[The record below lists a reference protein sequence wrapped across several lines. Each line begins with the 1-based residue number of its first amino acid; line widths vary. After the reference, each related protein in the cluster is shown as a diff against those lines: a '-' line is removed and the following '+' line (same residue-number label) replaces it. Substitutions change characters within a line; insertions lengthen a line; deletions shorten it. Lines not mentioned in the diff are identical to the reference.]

1 MKFVISVLFA
11 LSLTSC
17 TEKSAGDVVLK
28 APFFDGLGT
37 HQRVVTTQSPLA
49 QKYFNQGLAFLY
61 AFNHDEAIRSFTQA
75 TELDSTCAM
84 AYWGI
89 AYANGPHINFPI
101 VLPDKAKAAWN
112 ALEKA
117 KEYSSSGTEIEKG
130 LIQALSARY
139 ANPQPENRSP
149 LDSAF
154 ALAMEGVFS
163 KFNSDADV
171 GAIYAEALMN
181 LRPWNYWT
189 LEHTPQPG
197 TELILQTLDH
207 VIKLAPSHPLALHLY
222 IHAIEASGYPERGE
236 AAANRLR
243 HLQPGLGHMVHMPS
257 HYDVRTGQWD
267 SAIVANERAMK
278 SDSVY
283 RAKQPRQGFY
293 RIYMGHNHHMLAFA
307 GMMVGRSKKAIQAMD
322 DFVKGVPEDFIR
334 EFGPI
339 VDGFMIMPLE
349 VRMRFG
355 LWQEILDAKMV
366 DTIFPISTALQ
377 HYARGVSYG
386 ALKDLKKARAEQ
398 KLFRAAV
405 KRVPAEATFGNNS
418 GAVLLSIAEEVL
430 EGELL
435 IHEDKLMAG
444 IEHLKKGVVIE
455 DGTSYDEPRDWIQPV
470 RHILGAA
477 YLSANKPVEAEAV
490 YRADLKRIPNNGW
503 SLHGLTRALR
513 MQNKSTEA
521 EATQKQFAEC
531 WKNADIGISTSCLC
545 LQ

>member
-1 MKFVISVLFA
+1 MKLAIALLFTLA
-11 LSLTSC
+11 LVSC
-17 TEKSAGDVVLK
+17 TERPEGDAALK
-28 APFFDGLGT
+28 EPLFDGLGV
-37 HQRVVTTQSPLA
+37 HSRIVTTSSELA
-49 QKYFNQGLAFLY
+49 QKYFDQGLAFLY

-89 AYANGPHINFPI
+89 AYANGPHINFPV
-101 VLPDKAKAAWN
+101 VLPDKAEAAWN
-112 ALEKA
+112 ALENA
-117 KEYSSSGTEIEKG
+117 KKYSSSGTDIEKG
-130 LIQALSARY
+130 LIHALSARY
-139 ANPQPENRSP
+139 ANPQPENRAP

-154 ALAMEGVFS
+154 ALAMERVFN
-163 KFNSDADV
+163 KFASDADV
-171 GAIYAEALMN
+171 GAIYAESMMN

-189 LEHTPQPG
+189 LEQTPQPG
-197 TELILQTLDH
+197 TEMILQTLDH

-222 IHAIEASGYPERGE
+222 VHAVEASGYPERS
-236 AAANRLR
+236 AAAADRLR

-267 SAIVANERAMK
+267 SAIMANERAMK
-278 SDSVY
+278 SDSMY
-283 RAKQPRQGFY
+283 QAKQPKQGFY

-307 GMMVGRSKKAIQAMD
+307 GMMVGQSKKAVAAMD
-322 DFVKGVPEDFIR
+322 DFVRGVPADFIQN
-334 EFGPI
+334 FGPI

-355 LWQEILDAKMV
+355 MWQEVLDAKMV

-398 KLFRAAV
+398 KMFRDAV
-405 KRVPAEATFGNNS
+405 KRVPADAAFGNKS

-435 IHEDKLMAG
+435 IHEGKLMAG
-444 IEHLKKGVVIE
+444 IEHLKKGVVLE

-503 SLHGLTRALR
+503 SLHGLTRALK
-513 MQNKSTEA
+513 MQNKNTDA
-521 EATQKQFAEC
+521 EVTQKQFAEC
-531 WKNADIGISTSCLC
+531 WKSADISISTSCLC
-545 LQ
+545 LE